1 MEAEGWPGQMWLL
14 ASGEVF
20 AGRYEVLERVGS
32 GGAGEVYRARDLT
45 ADAEV
50 ALKVLHEG
58 GSPRALERLRR
69 ELRLVRELSHPGIVR
84 VFDLGISHNR
94 LYTVSRLLEGESL
107 AGRLKSRGRL
117 APDEA
122 ERIVRGVLEALSAAH
137 AAGVVHRDVKP
148 ANIFLATP
156 EGAGAEQV
164 VLLDFGLARHRDDP
178 ALTETGRFL
187 GTPHYAAPE
196 QALGVEEP
204 TPATDLYAVGVV
216 LWEMLAG
223 RPPFHEGSQ
232 IEILRAHMEQPPPRP
247 ARALKNAPWRLRAL
261 VMKLLEKNPS
271 RRPAD
276 ALAALRWT
284 DRLRWWVAA
293 ARSTRRLMRRPRAM
307 GAGLV
312 ALLALSGLAAA
323 AAWLLAPVAV
333 EGDGRDLV
341 WRTRVGHE
349 VRTGPFDTP
358 VRVAELD
365 PASSTLFPR
374 AWVGLRAPEGY
385 DPLRG
390 DQPGLPALTAVRYPL
405 ASPPGNKAAY
415 ASDLMRARDYSGLDA
430 PLVPLSILP
439 LDHLSR
445 SGEATVATVLA
456 QPPGWAGCIWL
467 RAPGKGTTP
476 LLHHWHPGYVLH
488 VEPYRGDPDGTLTLL
503 SAAFNNW
510 SGPRPAVFG
519 LPASVHAIGQA
530 PPFVGPTRWFGRA
543 GGWYTYLP
551 QVDRSKHVALEVSKD
566 RVVATLGGGKL
577 RVALDPASGVP
588 LDSEARSGLSRDAW
602 ERLREGLMT
611 RLFQAASERDAG
623 EPQLGAERLESYAR
637 QRPRDPIMASVA
649 AYRAA
654 LLWQASAK
662 TPQDRGAYD
671 AARRAVELAL
681 EMDPAPGRVRLL
693 AGELAARQGDS
704 ARLRELLVD
713 RVRGDS
719 IDMYRYEW
727 VLANA
732 VAGDAVPPD
741 RLNRAWGGPQSSHW
755 QLLLSIVLA
764 VRLGDA
770 GQLDACK
777 ELLAG
782 LYEGYRWDVHYYWMA
797 RAMIEGPG
805 DDPERALEWLA
816 EVQEA
821 EPAGWFL
828 PVELLRLRAR
838 AAAGDAVPSGA
849 IEEAIDREIGE
860 LEESATTEL
869 HALFMLHEAR
879 RDAAALGVRD
889 PDPR

>member
-1 MEAEGWPGQMWLL
+1 
-14 ASGEVF
+14 
-20 AGRYEVLERVGS
+20 
-32 GGAGEVYRARDLT
+32 
-45 ADAEV
+45 
-50 ALKVLHEG
+50 
-58 GSPRALERLRR
+58 
-69 ELRLVRELSHPGIVR
+69 
-84 VFDLGISHNR
+84 
-94 LYTVSRLLEGESL
+94 
-107 AGRLKSRGRL
+107 
-117 APDEA
+117 
-122 ERIVRGVLEALSAAH
+122 
-137 AAGVVHRDVKP
+137 
-148 ANIFLATP
+148 
-156 EGAGAEQV
+156 
-164 VLLDFGLARHRDDP
+164 
-178 ALTETGRFL
+178 
-187 GTPHYAAPE
+187 
-196 QALGVEEP
+196 
-204 TPATDLYAVGVV
+204 
-216 LWEMLAG
+216 
-223 RPPFHEGSQ
+223 
-232 IEILRAHMEQPPPRP
+232 
-247 ARALKNAPWRLRAL
+247 
-261 VMKLLEKNPS
+261 
-271 RRPAD
+271 
-276 ALAALRWT
+276 
-284 DRLRWWVAA
+284 
-293 ARSTRRLMRRPRAM
+293 
-307 GAGLV
+307 
-312 ALLALSGLAAA
+312 
-323 AAWLLAPVAV
+323 
-333 EGDGRDLV
+333 
-341 WRTRVGHE
+341 
-349 VRTGPFDTP
+349 
-358 VRVAELD
+358 
-365 PASSTLFPR
+365 
-374 AWVGLRAPEGY
+374 
-385 DPLRG
+385 
-390 DQPGLPALTAVRYPL
+390 
-405 ASPPGNKAAY
+405 
-415 ASDLMRARDYSGLDA
+415 
-430 PLVPLSILP
+430 
-439 LDHLSR
+439 
-445 SGEATVATVLA
+445 
-456 QPPGWAGCIWL
+456 
-467 RAPGKGTTP
+467 
-476 LLHHWHPGYVLH
+476 
-488 VEPYRGDPDGTLTLL
+488 
-503 SAAFNNW
+503 
-510 SGPRPAVFG
+510 
-519 LPASVHAIGQA
+519 
-530 PPFVGPTRWFGRA
+530 
-543 GGWYTYLP
+543 
-551 QVDRSKHVALEVSKD
+551 
-566 RVVATLGGGKL
+566 
-577 RVALDPASGVP
+577 
-588 LDSEARSGLSRDAW
+588 
-602 ERLREGLMT
+602 
-611 RLFQAASERDAG
+611 
-623 EPQLGAERLESYAR
+623 
-637 QRPRDPIMASVA
+637 MASVA